1 MTIHPEH
8 QKFTLSYNR
17 ELREASRPPAPSV
30 ELEVDGHTCH
40 LPVNVRVV
48 AVSRIA
54 DSAEPQSLPDL
65 TPSPHEVTIHIVC
78 EDEEIDLAE
87 KLLRD
92 HQEEARQGPPAS
104 SPPISSWPSGSTS
117 PGTSCRPPSGERAGP
132 PEPPGPGPDAPP
144 PAREQTANAQRH
156 PSTQKRGPQDHP
168 LRTPGTASS

>member
-8 QKFTLSYNR
+8 QKFTLSYNW

-78 EDEEIDLAE
+78 EEEETDLAE
-87 KLLRD
+87 KFLRD
-92 HQEEARQGPPAS
+92 HQEEARQNSYRTTIPSLVRLMDQLDGLCTAIRTMSFVHEGREIATHLGDNTAHAVMAQIAPR
-104 SPPISSWPSGSTS
+104 ISQIINSYDT
-117 PGTSCRPPSGERAGP
+117 
-132 PEPPGPGPDAPP
+132 
-144 PAREQTANAQRH
+144 
-156 PSTQKRGPQDHP
+156 
-168 LRTPGTASS
+168 